1 MEGINVQEH
10 ITSFFGHNRTT
21 LYKHYT
27 SSILID
33 SNSAKSGKGVAER
46 VRLKSQV
53 LRMQEI
59 VVPYRVL
66 QTL

>member
-1 MEGINVQEH
+1 MAGINVQKH
-10 ITSFFGHNRTT
+10 ITSFFGHNRTI

-27 SSILID
+27 SGILID
-33 SNSAKSGKGVAER
+33 SNSAESGKGVAER
-46 VRLKSQV
+46 RQSSQV